1 MSANETAKVVLSVD
15 NIVTQFN
22 TAEGTVHA
30 VNGVSFDVRAGE
42 LLGVVGESG
51 CGKSVSA
58 MSLMR
63 LIPDP
68 PGKIVD
74 GEILFEGQDVLQLS
88 MDEMRHIRGAK
99 MSMVFQE
106 PMTSLNPVLNLEKQ
120 LGETLQLHKGMTKQE
135 AHQESVELLARV
147 GIPDPE
153 RRVRQY
159 PHQFS
164 GGMRQRVMIAM
175 ALSCNPRVIIADEPT
190 TALDVTVQK
199 KVLSIMKDVISRK
212 KMSMLLIS
220 HNLGVVRE
228 FADRIYVI
236 YQGTILE
243 EGSTEKIFNSPGH
256 IYTQTLLQAIPK
268 INSSKLP
275 SLDSENLDYLS
286 QPKFTH

>member
-1 MSANETAKVVLSVD
+1 MTLLSIRNLEVQFKHYEGVTTALKKISLDIKEGEKVAL
-15 NIVTQFN
+15 
-22 TAEGTVHA
+22 
-30 VNGVSFDVRAGE
+30 
-42 LLGVVGESG
+42 VGESG
-51 CGKSVSA
+51 SGKSVTARMILGLLSN
-58 MSLMR
+58 SN
-63 LIPDP
+63 I
-68 PGKIVD
+68 KKN
-74 GEILFEGQDVLQLS
+74 GEIFFENIDLLKESSSQIK
-88 MDEMRHIRGAK
+88 RIRGNEI
-99 MSMVFQE
+99 SMIFQD
-106 PMTSLNPVLNLEKQ
+106 PVSSLNPYFTVKKQMLQALENHTQDYDKNTIEKYFVDLLKDVKIEDPKRVLNSYAFQ
-120 LGETLQLHKGMTKQE
+120 L
-135 AHQESVELLARV
+135 
-147 GIPDPE
+147 
-153 RRVRQY
+153 
-159 PHQFS
+159 S
-164 GGMRQRVMIAM
+164 GGMAQRVMISM
-175 ALSCNPRVIIADEPT
+175 ALINNPKLILADEPT

-228 FADRIYVI
+228 FADKIYVI

>member
-1 MSANETAKVVLSVD
+1 MTLLSIRNLEVQFKHYEGVTTALKKISLDIKEGEKVAL
-15 NIVTQFN
+15 
-22 TAEGTVHA
+22 
-30 VNGVSFDVRAGE
+30 
-42 LLGVVGESG
+42 VGESG
-51 CGKSVSA
+51 SGKSVTARMILGLLSN
-58 MSLMR
+58 SN
-63 LIPDP
+63 I
-68 PGKIVD
+68 KKN
-74 GEILFEGQDVLQLS
+74 GEIFFENIDLLKESSSQIK
-88 MDEMRHIRGAK
+88 RIRGNEI
-99 MSMVFQE
+99 SMIFQD
-106 PMTSLNPVLNLEKQ
+106 PVSSLNPYFTVKKQMLQALENHTKDYDKNTIEKYFVNLLKDVKIE
-120 LGETLQLHKGMTKQE
+120 
-135 AHQESVELLARV
+135 
-147 GIPDPE
+147 DPE
-153 RRVRQY
+153 RVLNSYAFQL
-159 PHQFS
+159 S
-164 GGMRQRVMIAM
+164 GGMAQRVMISM
-175 ALSCNPRVIIADEPT
+175 ALINNPKLILADEPT

-228 FADRIYVI
+228 FADKIYVI

>member
-1 MSANETAKVVLSVD
+1 MTLLSIRNLEVQFKHYEGVTTALKKISLDIKEGEKVAL
-15 NIVTQFN
+15 
-22 TAEGTVHA
+22 
-30 VNGVSFDVRAGE
+30 
-42 LLGVVGESG
+42 VGESG
-51 CGKSVSA
+51 SGKSVTARMILGLLSN
-58 MSLMR
+58 SN
-63 LIPDP
+63 I
-68 PGKIVD
+68 KKN
-74 GEILFEGQDVLQLS
+74 GEIFFENIDLLKESSSQIKQ
-88 MDEMRHIRGAK
+88 IRGNEI
-99 MSMVFQE
+99 SMIFQD
-106 PMTSLNPVLNLEKQ
+106 PVSSLNPYFTVHKQMLQALENHTKDYDKNTIEKYFGNLLKDVKIE
-120 LGETLQLHKGMTKQE
+120 
-135 AHQESVELLARV
+135 
-147 GIPDPE
+147 DPE
-153 RRVRQY
+153 RVLNSYAFQL
-159 PHQFS
+159 S
-164 GGMRQRVMIAM
+164 GGMAQRVMISM
-175 ALSCNPRVIIADEPT
+175 ALINNPKLILADEPT

-228 FADRIYVI
+228 FADKIYVI

>member
-1 MSANETAKVVLSVD
+1 MTLLSIRNLEVQFKHYEGVTKALKKISLDIKEGEKVAL
-15 NIVTQFN
+15 
-22 TAEGTVHA
+22 
-30 VNGVSFDVRAGE
+30 
-42 LLGVVGESG
+42 VGESG
-51 CGKSVSA
+51 SGKSVTARMILGLLSN
-58 MSLMR
+58 SN
-63 LIPDP
+63 I
-68 PGKIVD
+68 KKN
-74 GEILFEGQDVLQLS
+74 GEIFFENIDLLKESSSQIKQ
-88 MDEMRHIRGAK
+88 IRGNEI
-99 MSMVFQE
+99 SMIFQD
-106 PMTSLNPVLNLEKQ
+106 PVSSLNPYFTVHKQMLQALEN
-120 LGETLQLHKGMTKQE
+120 HTKDYDKNTIE
-135 AHQESVELLARV
+135 KYFVDLLKDV
-147 GIPDPE
+147 KIEDPE
-153 RRVRQY
+153 RVLNSYAFQL
-159 PHQFS
+159 S
-164 GGMRQRVMIAM
+164 GGMAQRVMISM
-175 ALSCNPRVIIADEPT
+175 ALINNPKLILADEPT

-228 FADRIYVI
+228 FADKIYVI

>member
-1 MSANETAKVVLSVD
+1 MTLLSIRNLEVQFKHYEGVTKALKKISLDIKEGEKVAL
-15 NIVTQFN
+15 
-22 TAEGTVHA
+22 
-30 VNGVSFDVRAGE
+30 
-42 LLGVVGESG
+42 VGESG
-51 CGKSVSA
+51 SGKSVTARMILGLLSN
-58 MSLMR
+58 SN
-63 LIPDP
+63 I
-68 PGKIVD
+68 KKN
-74 GEILFEGQDVLQLS
+74 GEIFFENIDLLKESSSQIKQ
-88 MDEMRHIRGAK
+88 IRGNEI
-99 MSMVFQE
+99 SMIFQD
-106 PMTSLNPVLNLEKQ
+106 PVSSLNPYFTVKKQMLQALEN
-120 LGETLQLHKGMTKQE
+120 HTKDYDKNTIE
-135 AHQESVELLARV
+135 KYFVDLLKDV
-147 GIPDPE
+147 KIEDPE
-153 RRVRQY
+153 RVLNSYAFQL
-159 PHQFS
+159 S
-164 GGMRQRVMIAM
+164 GGMAQRVMISM
-175 ALSCNPRVIIADEPT
+175 ALINNPKLILADEPT

-228 FADRIYVI
+228 FADKIYVI

>member
-1 MSANETAKVVLSVD
+1 MTLLSIRNLEVQFKHYEGVTTALKKISLDIKEGEKVAL
-15 NIVTQFN
+15 
-22 TAEGTVHA
+22 
-30 VNGVSFDVRAGE
+30 
-42 LLGVVGESG
+42 VGESG
-51 CGKSVSA
+51 SGKSVTARMILGLLSN
-58 MSLMR
+58 SN
-63 LIPDP
+63 I
-68 PGKIVD
+68 KKN
-74 GEILFEGQDVLQLS
+74 GEIFFENIDLLKESSSQIK
-88 MDEMRHIRGAK
+88 RIRGNEI
-99 MSMVFQE
+99 SMIFQD
-106 PMTSLNPVLNLEKQ
+106 PVSSLNPYFTVHKQMLQALEN
-120 LGETLQLHKGMTKQE
+120 HTKDYDKNTIE
-135 AHQESVELLARV
+135 KYFIDLLKDV
-147 GIPDPE
+147 KIEDPE
-153 RRVRQY
+153 RVLNSYAFQL
-159 PHQFS
+159 S
-164 GGMRQRVMIAM
+164 GGMAQRVMISM
-175 ALSCNPRVIIADEPT
+175 ALINNPKLILADEPT

-228 FADRIYVI
+228 FADKIYVI

>member
-1 MSANETAKVVLSVD
+1 MTLLSIRNLEVQFKHYEGITTALKKISLDIKEGEKVAL
-15 NIVTQFN
+15 
-22 TAEGTVHA
+22 
-30 VNGVSFDVRAGE
+30 
-42 LLGVVGESG
+42 VGESG
-51 CGKSVSA
+51 SGKSVTARMILGLLSN
-58 MSLMR
+58 SN
-63 LIPDP
+63 I
-68 PGKIVD
+68 KKN
-74 GEILFEGQDVLQLS
+74 GEIFFENIDLLKESSSQIKQ
-88 MDEMRHIRGAK
+88 IRGNEI
-99 MSMVFQE
+99 SMIFQD
-106 PMTSLNPVLNLEKQ
+106 PVSSLNPYFTVHKQMLQALENHTKDYDKNTIEKYFVDLLKDVKIEDPDRVLNSYAFQ
-120 LGETLQLHKGMTKQE
+120 L
-135 AHQESVELLARV
+135 
-147 GIPDPE
+147 
-153 RRVRQY
+153 
-159 PHQFS
+159 S
-164 GGMRQRVMIAM
+164 GGMAQRVMISM
-175 ALSCNPRVIIADEPT
+175 ALINNPKLILADEPT

-228 FADRIYVI
+228 FADKIYVI

>member
-1 MSANETAKVVLSVD
+1 MTLLSIRNLEVQFKHYEGVTTALKKISLDIKEGEKVAL
-15 NIVTQFN
+15 
-22 TAEGTVHA
+22 
-30 VNGVSFDVRAGE
+30 
-42 LLGVVGESG
+42 VGESG
-51 CGKSVSA
+51 SGKSVTARMILGLLSN
-58 MSLMR
+58 SN
-63 LIPDP
+63 I
-68 PGKIVD
+68 KKN
-74 GEILFEGQDVLQLS
+74 GEIFFENIDLLRESSSQIKQ
-88 MDEMRHIRGAK
+88 IRGNEI
-99 MSMVFQE
+99 SMIFQD
-106 PMTSLNPVLNLEKQ
+106 PVSSLNPYFTVKKQMLQALENHTKDYDKNTIEKYFVDLLKDVKIEDPDRVLNSYAFQ
-120 LGETLQLHKGMTKQE
+120 L
-135 AHQESVELLARV
+135 
-147 GIPDPE
+147 
-153 RRVRQY
+153 
-159 PHQFS
+159 S
-164 GGMRQRVMIAM
+164 GGMAQRVMISM
-175 ALSCNPRVIIADEPT
+175 ALINNPKLILADEPT

-228 FADRIYVI
+228 FADKIYVI

>member
-1 MSANETAKVVLSVD
+1 MTLLSIRNLEVQFKHYEGVTTALKKISLDIKEGEKVAL
-15 NIVTQFN
+15 
-22 TAEGTVHA
+22 
-30 VNGVSFDVRAGE
+30 
-42 LLGVVGESG
+42 VGESG
-51 CGKSVSA
+51 SGKSVTARMILGLLSN
-58 MSLMR
+58 SN
-63 LIPDP
+63 I
-68 PGKIVD
+68 KKN
-74 GEILFEGQDVLQLS
+74 GEIFFENIDLLKESSSQIKQ
-88 MDEMRHIRGAK
+88 IRGNEI
-99 MSMVFQE
+99 SMIFQD
-106 PMTSLNPVLNLEKQ
+106 PVSSLNPYFTVHKQMLQALENHTKDYDKNTIEKYFVNLLKDVKIE
-120 LGETLQLHKGMTKQE
+120 
-135 AHQESVELLARV
+135 
-147 GIPDPE
+147 DPE
-153 RRVRQY
+153 RVLNSYAFQL
-159 PHQFS
+159 S
-164 GGMRQRVMIAM
+164 GGMAQRVMISM
-175 ALSCNPRVIIADEPT
+175 ALINNPKLILADEPT

-228 FADRIYVI
+228 FADKIYVI

>member
-1 MSANETAKVVLSVD
+1 MTLLSIRNLEVQFKHYEGVTTALKKISLDIKEGEKVAL
-15 NIVTQFN
+15 
-22 TAEGTVHA
+22 
-30 VNGVSFDVRAGE
+30 
-42 LLGVVGESG
+42 VGESG
-51 CGKSVSA
+51 SGKSVTARMILGLLSN
-58 MSLMR
+58 SN
-63 LIPDP
+63 I
-68 PGKIVD
+68 KKN
-74 GEILFEGQDVLQLS
+74 GEIFFENIDLLKES
-88 MDEMRHIRGAK
+88 SSHIKRIRGNEI
-99 MSMVFQE
+99 SMIFQD
-106 PMTSLNPVLNLEKQ
+106 PVSSLNPYFTVHKQMLQALEN
-120 LGETLQLHKGMTKQE
+120 HTKDYDKNTIE
-135 AHQESVELLARV
+135 KYFVDLLKDV
-147 GIPDPE
+147 KIEDPE
-153 RRVRQY
+153 RVLNSYAFQL
-159 PHQFS
+159 S
-164 GGMRQRVMIAM
+164 GGMAQRVMISM
-175 ALSCNPRVIIADEPT
+175 ALINNPKLILADEPT

-228 FADRIYVI
+228 FADKIYVI

>member
-1 MSANETAKVVLSVD
+1 MTLLSIRNLEVQFKHYEGVTKALKKISLDIKEGEKVAL
-15 NIVTQFN
+15 
-22 TAEGTVHA
+22 
-30 VNGVSFDVRAGE
+30 
-42 LLGVVGESG
+42 VGESG
-51 CGKSVSA
+51 SGKSVTARMILGLLSN
-58 MSLMR
+58 SN
-63 LIPDP
+63 I
-68 PGKIVD
+68 KKN
-74 GEILFEGQDVLQLS
+74 GEIFFENIDLLKESSSQIKQ
-88 MDEMRHIRGAK
+88 IRGNEI
-99 MSMVFQE
+99 SMIFQD
-106 PMTSLNPVLNLEKQ
+106 PVSSLNPYFTVKKQMLQALEN
-120 LGETLQLHKGMTKQE
+120 HTKE
-135 AHQESVELLARV
+135 YDKNTIEKYFVDLLKDV
-147 GIPDPE
+147 KIEDPE
-153 RRVRQY
+153 RVLNSYAFQL
-159 PHQFS
+159 S
-164 GGMRQRVMIAM
+164 GGMAQRVMISM
-175 ALSCNPRVIIADEPT
+175 ALINTPKLILADEPT

-228 FADRIYVI
+228 FADKIYVI

>member
-1 MSANETAKVVLSVD
+1 MTLLSTRNLEVQFKHYEGVTKALKKISLDIKEGEKVAL
-15 NIVTQFN
+15 
-22 TAEGTVHA
+22 
-30 VNGVSFDVRAGE
+30 
-42 LLGVVGESG
+42 VGESG
-51 CGKSVSA
+51 SGKSVTARMILGLLSN
-58 MSLMR
+58 SN
-63 LIPDP
+63 I
-68 PGKIVD
+68 KKN
-74 GEILFEGQDVLQLS
+74 GENFFENIDLLKESSSQIKQ
-88 MDEMRHIRGAK
+88 IRGNEI
-99 MSMVFQE
+99 SMIFQD
-106 PMTSLNPVLNLEKQ
+106 PVSSLNPYFTVKKQMLQALEN
-120 LGETLQLHKGMTKQE
+120 HTKDYDKNTIE
-135 AHQESVELLARV
+135 KYFVDLLKDV
-147 GIPDPE
+147 KIEDPE
-153 RRVRQY
+153 RVLNSYAFQL
-159 PHQFS
+159 S
-164 GGMRQRVMIAM
+164 GGMAQRVMISM
-175 ALSCNPRVIIADEPT
+175 ALINNPKLILADEPT